1 MAGVKGET
9 TRARLLASAEE
20 RFAAQ
25 GYHGTTVSQIVAGAG
40 LTQASFYLYFPS
52 KEELMNELL
61 RRFEDRIRE
70 LGNAGEEAGRQPDGK
85 LEAFA
90 THSLIAM
97 FKLLGE
103 NLNLTRIALQGA
115 AGERI
120 RLELARGVADNL
132 RLNQSRGVVSPEI
145 EPGLAAESLVAAVEY
160 LAYRYLMNGERSVEE
175 LGNQAARLF
184 LRGILK

>member
-1 MAGVKGET
+1 MAGAKGEA

-20 RFAAQ
+20 LFAAQ
-25 GYHGTTVSQIVAGAG
+25 GYHGTTVSQIVTGAG

-90 THSLIAM
+90 TYSMIAM

-103 NLNLTRIALQGA
+103 NLNLTKIALQGA
-115 AGERI
+115 AGERL
-120 RLELARGVADNL
+120 RLELARGVAVPGYRKSGDRASARCGIARRRCGIFGVPL
-132 RLNQSRGVVSPEI
+132 SDEWREKRRGA
-145 EPGLAAESLVAAVEY
+145 G
-160 LAYRYLMNGERSVEE
+160 
-175 LGNQAARLF
+175 
-184 LRGILK
+184 